1 MSRLLLAF
9 IPWLTVI
16 TFILIMGVVG
26 GIETAP

>member
-1 MSRLLLAF
+1 MTRILLAV

-26 GIETAP
+26 GVEVSP